1 MAEAPYLKDYFVR
14 CDWDTNAKT
23 LGAAKGMEYNDA
35 RIALMT
41 RITGLDP
48 LTSIIASK
56 LRKAKR
62 VISPTLTRAQSRIV
76 AIPVGAPYMKV
87 NGAENR
93 FPTLCSDY
101 MWDPEDIIDFPIDAK
116 ALGEKAIEIV
126 EDFLHMAKFPYKP
139 QFIDGFPFD
148 IFEEAIEEFRREGY
162 ALRWRDKQASIIRTT
177 LKADFIVKCSGEET
191 TVKLAILY
199 RKKELFRRHIN
210 TFRGGMISQA
220 NGHYV
225 QLMQSG
231 LSISNALNGHPVQ
244 IIPFTDLPDE
254 VLAHFK

>member
-1 MAEAPYLKDYFVR
+1 MAEAPYLKDYFIS

-23 LGAAKGMEYNDA
+23 IGAAKGMEYNDA
-35 RIALMT
+35 RIALAT
-41 RITGLDP
+41 RIKGLDP

-62 VISPTLTRAQSRIV
+62 VVSPTLTRAQSRIV
-76 AIPVGAPYMKV
+76 AIPILEPYMKA

-93 FPTLCSDY
+93 FPTLCKDF
-101 MWDPEDIIDFPIDAK
+101 MWDPEDILNFTIDAK
-116 ALGEKAIEIV
+116 TLGEKAIEIV
-126 EDFLHMAKFPYKP
+126 EDFLHMAKIPYKP

-148 IFEEAIEEFRREGY
+148 IFEEAIEEFRRDGY
-162 ALRWRDKQASIIRTT
+162 ALCWRDNQAGIIGTT

-191 TVKLAILY
+191 TVDLAILY

-225 QLMQSG
+225 QLTKGG
-231 LSISNALNGHPVQ
+231 LSVSNVLNGHPNH
-244 IIPFTDLPDE
+244 IIPITDLPDE
-254 VLAHFK
+254 VKAHFE